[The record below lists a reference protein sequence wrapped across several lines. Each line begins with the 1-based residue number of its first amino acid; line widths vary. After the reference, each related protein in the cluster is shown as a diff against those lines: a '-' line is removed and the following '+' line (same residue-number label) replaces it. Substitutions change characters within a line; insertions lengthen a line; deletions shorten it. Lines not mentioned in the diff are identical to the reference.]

1 MLGPSAGRPVAPER
15 GAPRGSAV
23 TRSSIGPFPHPRKRD
38 VFPIDLSGRNGLI
51 LGVANKR
58 SLAWAIAQHLSKAG
72 MRLALTYQGERMEEG
87 VRELA
92 SELPGALVL
101 PCDVTDDA
109 QIAATFDAVRAE
121 MPHLDACVHSIA
133 FAQKEDL
140 SGHYRDTSREG
151 WRVALEVSAYSL
163 VAVMRHATPLMASA
177 SGEDGTPR
185 GPGGSVL
192 ALSYM
197 AAERAVPNYNVM
209 GSAKAALEH
218 AVRQLAFELGPMNV
232 RVNCISAGPISTLS
246 ARGVGAFTDML
257 KHHREKAPL
266 RRNVTGDEVG
276 ATGLFL
282 LSDLA
287 SGITGETVHVDGGYS
302 IVGW

>member
-1 MLGPSAGRPVAPER
+1 
-15 GAPRGSAV
+15 
-23 TRSSIGPFPHPRKRD
+23 
-38 VFPIDLSGRNGLI
+38 VFPIDLTGRNGLV

-72 MRLALTYQGERMEEG
+72 MRMALTYQGERMEEN
-87 VRELA
+87 VRELSA
-92 SELPGALVL
+92 DMPGALVL
-101 PCDVTDDA
+101 PCDVGDDA
-109 QIAATFDAVRAE
+109 QIEATFARIREE

-133 FAQKEDL
+133 YAQKEDL

-151 WRVALEVSAYSL
+151 WRIALEISAYSL
-163 VAVMRHATPLMASA
+163 VAIMKHATPLMAA
-177 SGEDGTPR
+177 PVGEDGVAR
-185 GPGGSVL
+185 GAGGSVV

-218 AVRQLAFELGPMNV
+218 AVRQLAFELGPMNI

-246 ARGVGAFTDML
+246 ARGVGSFTDML

-266 RRNVTGDEVG
+266 RRNVTAEEVG
-276 ATGLFL
+276 ASGLFL

-287 SGITGETVHVDGGYS
+287 SGITGETMHVDGGYS

>member
-1 MLGPSAGRPVAPER
+1 
-15 GAPRGSAV
+15 
-23 TRSSIGPFPHPRKRD
+23 
-38 VFPIDLSGRNGLI
+38 VFPLDLSGRNGI
-51 LGVANKR
+51 VLGVANKR
-58 SLAWAIAQHLSKAG
+58 SLGWAIAQHLSKAG
-72 MRLALTYQGERMEEG
+72 MRLALTYQGERMEET

-92 SELPGALVL
+92 AGMPDALVL
-101 PCDVTDDA
+101 PCDVADDA
-109 QIAATFDAVRAE
+109 QIAETFRKVGE
-121 MPHLDACVHSIA
+121 QMPHLDACVHSIA

-140 SGHYRDTSREG
+140 SGHYRDTTREG
-151 WRVALEVSAYSL
+151 WRVALEISAFSL
-163 VAVMRHATPLMASA
+163 VAVMKHATPLMAA
-177 SGEDGTPR
+177 PEAAEGAPR
-185 GPGGSVL
+185 GRGGSVV

-218 AVRQLAFELGPMNV
+218 AVRQLAFELGPLDI

-246 ARGVGAFTDML
+246 ARGVGSFTDML

-266 RRNVTGDEVG
+266 RRNVTADEVG
-276 ATGLFL
+276 ASGLFL

-287 SGITGETVHVDGGYS
+287 TGITGETLHVDGGYS

>member
-1 MLGPSAGRPVAPER
+1 MF
-15 GAPRGSAV
+15 
-23 TRSSIGPFPHPRKRD
+23 SID
-38 VFPIDLSGRNGLI
+38 MTGRNGLV

-72 MRLALTYQGERMEEG
+72 MRLALTYQGERMEET

-109 QIAATFDAVRAE
+109 QLEATFARVREE

-133 FAQKEDL
+133 FAKKEDL
-140 SGHYRDTSREG
+140 AGDYRDTSRDG
-151 WRVALEVSAYSL
+151 WRIALEVSAYSL
-163 VAVMRHATPLMASA
+163 VAVMRHATPLMRAP
-177 SGEDGTPR
+177 EQDGTAGR
-185 GPGGSVL
+185 GGSVI

-246 ARGVGAFTDML
+246 ARGVAAFTDMM

-287 SGITGETVHVDGGYS
+287 SGITGETIHVDGGYS

>member
-1 MLGPSAGRPVAPER
+1 MFPVDLTGR
-15 GAPRGSAV
+15 
-23 TRSSIGPFPHPRKRD
+23 T
-38 VFPIDLSGRNGLI
+38 GLI

-58 SLAWAIAQHLSKAG
+58 SLAWGIAQALSRAG
-72 MRLALTYQGERMEEG
+72 MRLVLTYQGERLGAG

-92 SELPGALVL
+92 AELPGSLVL
-101 PCDVTDDA
+101 PCDVADDS
-109 QIAATFDAVRAE
+109 QIEALFARVRE
-121 MPHLDACVHSIA
+121 ETPRLDACVHSIA

-140 SGHYRDTSREG
+140 AGAYRDTTREG
-151 WRVALEVSAYSL
+151 WRVALEISAFSL
-163 VAVMRHATPLMASA
+163 VAIMKHATPMMQAPA
-177 SGEDGTPR
+177 GDEGQPPGR
-185 GPGGSVL
+185 GGSVL

-218 AVRQLAFELGPMNV
+218 AVRQLAFELGPMGI

-246 ARGVGAFTDML
+246 ARGVGSFTEML

-266 RRNVTGDEVG
+266 RRNVTAEEVG
-276 ATGLFL
+276 LGGLFL
-282 LSDLA
+282 LSDLG
-287 SGITGETVHVDGGYS
+287 SGVTGETLHVDAGYS